1 VPIKVVLAE
10 DSYLV
15 REGVR
20 RLLEHE
26 PDIELV
32 AVCEPVTP
40 GPALLAGV
48 AGTVL
53 VANLVAAWPGRVA
66 ARTRPAVA
74 LRSE

>member
-1 VPIKVVLAE
+1 MAAGNRE
-10 DSYLV
+10 DAGGTGMAAVWALV
-15 REGVR
+15 RARLRAR
-20 RLLEHE
+20 RRA
-26 PDIELV
+26 LV
-32 AVCEPVTP
+32 
-40 GPALLAGV
+40 GLALLAGV

>member
-1 VPIKVVLAE
+1 MPIKVVLAE

-32 AVCEPVTP
+32 AVCEDYDSLLEAS
-40 GPALLAGV
+40 PA
-48 AGTVL
+48 
-53 VANLVAAWPGRVA
+53 PS
-66 ARTRPAVA
+66 RT
-74 LRSE
+74 SS

>member
-20 RLLEHE
+20 RLL
-26 PDIELV
+26 V
-32 AVCEPVTP
+32 
-40 GPALLAGV
+40 GV

-53 VANLVAAWPGRVA
+53 VANLVAAWPGWVA